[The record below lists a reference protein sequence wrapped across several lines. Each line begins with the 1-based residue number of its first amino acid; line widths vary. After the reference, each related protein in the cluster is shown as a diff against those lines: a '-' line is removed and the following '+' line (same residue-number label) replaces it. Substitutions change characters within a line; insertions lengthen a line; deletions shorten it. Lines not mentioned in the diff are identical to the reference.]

1 MTAPSAQLQP
11 TGQLIHFVL
20 PDGTSLDLEVLREP
34 QTWKQFVC
42 CDQCETVVS
51 FRTDRNL

>member
-1 MTAPSAQLQP
+1 MTAPNAQLQP

-34 QTWKQFVC
+34 QTFVC